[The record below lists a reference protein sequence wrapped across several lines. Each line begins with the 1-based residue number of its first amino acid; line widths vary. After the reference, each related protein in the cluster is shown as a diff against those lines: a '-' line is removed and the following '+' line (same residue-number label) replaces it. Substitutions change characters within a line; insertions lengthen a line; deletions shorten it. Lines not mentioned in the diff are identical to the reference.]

1 MQLEDFVSESVISA
15 VMLAARFI
23 FAYIVIIWLAL
34 VYWTFRDI
42 RRRSNDYAVILSAAM
57 LVAVTFLP
65 GYWLYLILRPR
76 MTLAERAEERFRK
89 SLFADYRATSAC
101 PSCDERLR
109 DDFLICPNCEK
120 PVREPCTGCA
130 RALLASW
137 KSCPYCGLATPA
149 KKLGK
154 TPTPVSEELP
164 DLATSQPAHA

>member
-1 MQLEDFVSESVISA
+1 MQLEDFLSEGVISA

-23 FAYIVIIWLAL
+23 FAYIAIIWLAL
-34 VYWTFRDI
+34 IYWTFRDI
-42 RRRSNDYAVILSAAM
+42 RRRSNDIAVTLGAVM

-76 MTLAERAEERFRK
+76 MTLAERSEETFRR

-101 PSCDERLR
+101 PSCNERLR
-109 DDFLICPNCEK
+109 DDFIICPSCEK
-120 PVREPCTGCA
+120 TVREPCSGCS

-137 KSCPYCGLATPA
+137 KSCPYCGLGTPV